1 MKLAFGFT
9 TLILFRPLCGTIHE
23 AILSPS
29 VLHEI
34 NVWCKGMSGWSEVYD
49 LRLKL
54 CARFTNMLESSPE
67 QIFPYHVYL
76 TKMIEYPNCSKASY
90 FARAPKYRSGPSTA
104 LWAGE
109 LHETEAKL
117 DLHGLVVP
125 TSAEGQQRGE
135 PIRRVCGKKRA
146 APTPP
151 RQTKHGPRQAG
162 GDVDRSSTY
171 AKGSKNP
178 VLYGIDYV
186 QIREDMSPICGLI
199 ELPGASKTSTTSTTI
214 DSVMT
219 IRASHTSFGC
229 N

>member
-1 MKLAFGFT
+1 
-9 TLILFRPLCGTIHE
+9 
-23 AILSPS
+23 
-29 VLHEI
+29 
-34 NVWCKGMSGWSEVYD
+34 
-49 LRLKL
+49 
-54 CARFTNMLESSPE
+54 MLESSPE
-67 QIFPYHVYL
+67 QTFPYYVYL
-76 TKMIEYPNCSKASY
+76 TKIIGYPNCPKGRNRDILIQASY

-109 LHETEAKL
+109 LHETGAKL
-117 DLHGLVVP
+117 DPHGLVVS
-125 TSAEGQQRGE
+125 TSPEGQQRE

-151 RQTKHGPRQAG
+151 RQANHGPRQAG
-162 GDVDRSSTY
+162 GDVDRSSTS
-171 AKGSKNP
+171 AKGSKNH
-178 VLYGIDYV
+178 VLYGMDYV